1 MIKYSIILLLTITGS
16 SNLYAQYYYND
27 IVNNK
32 QVLAELATLKAK
44 KINGVKVISM
54 EATGEETEG
63 FTCQK
68 KINRD
73 FTEVEIYT
81 ETNES
86 YPNTFI
92 SYFSKTGLLQRTID
106 SSEAGATTI
115 DYTYDAAGRLISINS
130 SKRFATDDDAGVVVE
145 KHLYTYSPTGL
156 LEKMLLVKNNRD
168 TTLYIFQADESGNVA
183 IEKNSKTG
191 EDYYYYYNSRNQLTD
206 IVHRYSYQ
214 KKLFPE
220 FAFEYDDAGQLIKMI
235 TTEKE
240 GAYYFTWRYDYENGL
255 RVNERCYAKEG
266 RIMGS
271 VEYKYK

>member
-1 MIKYSIILLLTITGS
+1 MNKPCIIALLALFIS
-16 SNLYAQYYYND
+16 LNLKAQYYYND
-27 IVNNK
+27 IVNNR
-32 QVLAELATLKAK
+32 QVLAELANLKEK
-44 KINGVKVISM
+44 KINGVKLTSL

-63 FTCQK
+63 FICQK

-73 FTEVEIYT
+73 YTQVEIYT

-86 YPNTFI
+86 YPNTFT
-92 SYFSKTGLLQRTID
+92 SYFTKAGLLQRTVD
-106 SSEAGATTI
+106 SSEAGATTNEF
-115 DYTYDAAGRLISINS
+115 TYDASGRLISINS
-130 SKRFATDDDAGVVVE
+130 SKHFATDDDAGVVFE
-145 KHLYTYSPTGL
+145 KHLYNYTAAGIL
-156 LEKMLLVKNNRD
+156 NQMLLVKNKRD
-168 TTLYIFQADESGNVA
+168 TTLYIFQADESGHIA

-191 EDYYYYYNSRNQLTD
+191 EDYYYYYNSRDQLTD
-206 IVHRYSYQ
+206 IVHRYSFQ

-220 FAFEYDDAGQLIKMI
+220 YAFEYDDAGQLVKMI